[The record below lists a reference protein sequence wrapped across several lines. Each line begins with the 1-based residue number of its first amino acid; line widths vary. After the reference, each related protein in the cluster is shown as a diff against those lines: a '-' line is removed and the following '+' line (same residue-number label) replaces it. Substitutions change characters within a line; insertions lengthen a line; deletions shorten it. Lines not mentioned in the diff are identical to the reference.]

1 MTHPFPRATYPP
13 FADPSENSKLSLAD
27 CSNTDPLPPS
37 SSESD
42 CATPPTD
49 RKVLKFR
56 SDSSTVSSS
65 SSSPSAPASSSSS
78 LSSSSSS
85 SSSISYFDS
94 SPKKSNENGKQQ
106 GVDTELIPALKKLS
120 SIIEGI
126 LQTNPSISS
135 ADTSAVLTEKNL
147 LEEDTEDKKDIEES
161 KRLIQR

>member
-42 CATPPTD
+42 CATPPT
-49 RKVLKFR
+49 KVLKFR

-65 SSSPSAPASSSSS
+65 SSSPSAPAPASSSSS

-135 ADTSAVLTEKNL
+135 SAVLTEKNL
-147 LEEDTEDKKDIEES
+147 LEEDTEDKKAIEES

>member
-135 ADTSAVLTEKNL
+135 FAVLTEKNL
-147 LEEDTEDKKDIEES
+147 LEEDTEDKKAIEES

>member
-135 ADTSAVLTEKNL
+135 SAVLTEKNL
-147 LEEDTEDKKDIEES
+147 LEEDTEDKKAIEES